1 MKRFVLFATLV
12 YFAALLLGGCGMA
25 ARPTVSNPGKLKV
38 YTGIYPLYDFA
49 RQIGGD
55 RLIVKN
61 IVPAGAEPHDWEPSP
76 QDVAEISRADV
87 LILSGSGVEPWGD
100 KVLSV
105 IDQNKV
111 TVIYAGRHIG
121 LIKGIQT
128 EHGYDK
134 QDQQAAALEPHRQ
147 HEHDQLDPHIW
158 LDPLHAKTMVDNI
171 LAGLVKAD
179 EKNKDVYEANAQA
192 YKKELEQ
199 LHQEYQRE
207 LAGAQIK
214 EFITSHAAFGYLAN
228 RYNLIQVP
236 VRGLTAES
244 EPSPAD
250 MAAVVKLAREKNI
263 KHIFFETLVSPKVS
277 QAIAAELGG
286 QTLVLDPLESLS
298 EQDIAKGKNYLSVMR
313 ENLQNLKI
321 ALKVQ

>member
-12 YFAALLLGGCGMA
+12 CFTALLLGGCGLT
-25 ARPTVSNPGKLKV
+25 ARPTAGNQGKLKV
-38 YTGIYPLYDFA
+38 YTAIYPLYDFA

-55 RLIVKN
+55 RLMVKN

-76 QDVAEISRADV
+76 QDVAEISQADV
-87 LILSGSGVEPWGD
+87 LILSGTGVEPWAD

-111 TVIYAGRHIG
+111 AVIYAGRHID
-121 LIKGIQT
+121 LSKGIQ
-128 EHGYDK
+128 
-134 QDQQAAALEPHRQ
+134 AAQEPHRQ
-147 HEHDQLDPHIW
+147 SQANHPHEHDQLDPHVW

-179 EKNKDVYEANAQA
+179 EKNKDIYEANAQA

-199 LHQEYQRE
+199 LHQEFQRE

-214 EFITSHAAFGYLAN
+214 EFITSHDAFGYLAK
-228 RYNLIQVP
+228 RYNLTQVP

-263 KHIFFETLVSPKVS
+263 KHIFFETMVSPKVS

-298 EQDIAKGKNYLSVMR
+298 EQDMAKGKDYLAVMR

-321 ALKVQ
+321 ALAVQ